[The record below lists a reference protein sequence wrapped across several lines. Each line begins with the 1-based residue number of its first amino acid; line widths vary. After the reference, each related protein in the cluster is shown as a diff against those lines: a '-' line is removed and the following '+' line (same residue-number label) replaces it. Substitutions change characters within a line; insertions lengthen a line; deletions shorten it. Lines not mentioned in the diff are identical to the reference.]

1 MVLVAK
7 TMEVVVEE
15 LKLIKFVELLEGLIS
30 YSKYL
35 HWPHAPAVL
44 SVAVKLI
51 VLEDA
56 PRS

>member
-1 MVLVAK
+1 MLVAK
-7 TMEVVVEE
+7 TKEDVVEE
-15 LKLIKFVELLEGLIS
+15 LKLIKFVVLLEGLYS
-30 YSKYL
+30 SKYD
-35 HWPHAPAVL
+35 HVPHAPAVL

>member
-1 MVLVAK
+1 MVVVAK
-7 TMEVVVEE
+7 TKEDVVEE
-15 LKLIKFVELLEGLIS
+15 LKLIKFVVLLEGLYS
-30 YSKYL
+30 SKYVN
-35 HWPHAPAVL
+35 WPHAPAVL

>member
-7 TMEVVVEE
+7 TMEDVVEE
-15 LKLIKFVELLEGLIS
+15 LKLIKLVVLLEGLYS
-30 YSKYL
+30 SKYV